1 MLAAVDLASYT
12 VTLEE
17 ETYHTVRVAQGGKPL
32 RSSTRY
38 IPIPETKEP
47 ATVRAY
53 ADSDY
58 PQHHKPD
65 WKVIAGLWPYL
76 AEFRGRVALSIAF
89 LILAKL
95 ATVATPVALKYIVDY
110 LDQGREGELLLWIP
124 VVLVVAYGMLRFGST
139 LFGELRDAVFARV
152 AERAMRRV
160 SLRVFRHLHDRELAF
175 HLDRK
180 TGGLARDIERGTT
193 GISFL
198 LRFTLFNIVPTLLEI
213 LMVAGILFVAFNASY
228 VFAILIAVVVYVVFS
243 IRVTE
248 WRTKFVREANARDN
262 QSNSRAIDSLLNY
275 ETVKYFNNET
285 FEAEL
290 YDENLE
296 GWEKARL
303 KNRLS
308 LAALNSG
315 QALIIGLAMIT
326 MMVMAVREVA
336 SGEITL
342 GDFTM
347 INAYLLQLFI
357 PLNALG
363 FVYREIR
370 QSLVNVERLFGL
382 LGEAPVIEDVPGAPE
397 LKVDKGEIGFHHVHF
412 AYREDRPILQNVDF
426 TIPAGHTVAV
436 VGASGAGKSTLARL
450 LFRFFDVSKGSISI
464 DGQNIREISQDSL
477 RSAIGVVPQD
487 TVLFNDTLYSNIA
500 YGKPEATEAEV
511 HHAAKQARLDDFIR
525 SLPEGYDTKVGER
538 GLKLSGGEKQR
549 VAIARVLL
557 KNPPLLILDEAT
569 SSLDSISEQAI
580 LDALNEVSRQRTTLV
595 IAHRLST
602 VRDADTILVMDHGQ
616 IVESGGHSELLALNG
631 YYARLWMQQQHSEDD
646 SPA

>member
-1 MLAAVDLASYT
+1 M
-12 VTLEE
+12 
-17 ETYHTVRVAQGGKPL
+17 
-32 RSSTRY
+32 
-38 IPIPETKEP
+38 
-47 ATVRAY
+47 RAY

-58 PQHHKPD
+58 SAHQKPD

-76 AEFRGRVALSIAF
+76 AEFRGRVALSVAF

-124 VVLVVAYGMLRFGST
+124 VVLVIAYGALRFGST

-198 LRFTLFNIVPTLLEI
+198 LRFTLFNIIPTLLEI
-213 LMVAGILFVAFNASY
+213 FMVAGILLVAFNASY
-228 VFAILIAVVVYVVFS
+228 VLAILVAVAVYIVFS
-243 IRVTE
+243 ITVTE

-275 ETVKYFNNET
+275 ETVKYFNNEK

-308 LAALNSG
+308 LAALNTG
-315 QALIIGLAMIT
+315 QAFIIGIAMIV
-326 MMVMAVREVA
+326 MMAMAVREVA
-336 SGEITL
+336 SGAITL

-382 LGEAPVIEDVPGAPE
+382 LDEKPLIEDADKAPA
-397 LKVDKGEIGFHHVHF
+397 LVVDKGEVGFEHVHF
-412 AYREDRPILQNVDF
+412 AYRADRPILQDVDF
-426 TIPAGHTVAV
+426 CIPAGHTLAV

-450 LFRFFDVSKGSISI
+450 LFRFFEVAKGSITI
-464 DGQNIREISQDSL
+464 DGQDIREVSQDSL
-477 RSAIGVVPQD
+477 RAAIGVVPQD
-487 TVLFNDTLYSNIA
+487 TVLFNDTLYRNLA
-500 YGKPEATEAEV
+500 YGRPEATEAEV
-511 HHAAKQARLDDFIR
+511 HHAAKQAHLDNFIR

-602 VRDADTILVMDHGQ
+602 VRDADTILVLDHGQ
-616 IVESGGHSELLALNG
+616 IVESGGHSELLAKNG
-631 YYARLWMQQQHSEDD
+631 YYARLWLQQQHNDEEESL
-646 SPA
+646 